1 MIGTRIGTTA
11 SAASLVLC
19 VLGGCVL
26 REERITIARD
36 GGVRIELEITGSEE
50 ELKSGD
56 AMPSAVGEWKVD
68 RRLEDDDDGEKLV
81 VKSSR
86 HIEPGEAL
94 PWTLA
99 APNDPNA
106 ELYLDFPTELRVER
120 REDGIYYIFH
130 RTYTPRRWAHT
141 QYWYDV
147 FFDGDIKRLA
157 ETPLKELGRD
167 EQREIIKAFASVE
180 AFRQLEFAGAALVDT
195 AEDFPIEDALRARSA
210 LLSVYNK
217 FDLLADDNSP
227 KAFGE
232 AMLAPVEPRAEGE
245 GDGLDRVIERCEA
258 LSDAER
264 DVCYDDAATELFDE
278 AFVAYTASLR
288 DSNEMTNAA
297 VERFE
302 RSYKRAKKRHEI
314 TDALGG
320 QHFETIVLMP
330 GTIVAHNA
338 NEVKRND
345 EESQTSAEWRFN
357 GNAFRDRTQELWAVS
372 RVTWDEDGRMRSPE
386 DDDDR

>member
-1 MIGTRIGTTA
+1 M
-11 SAASLVLC
+11 
-19 VLGGCVL
+19 
-26 REERITIARD
+26 
-36 GGVRIELEITGSEE
+36 
-50 ELKSGD
+50 
-56 AMPSAVGEWKVD
+56 
-68 RRLEDDDDGEKLV
+68 
-81 VKSSR
+81 
-86 HIEPGEAL
+86 
-94 PWTLA
+94 
-99 APNDPNA
+99 
-106 ELYLDFPTELRVER
+106 
-120 REDGIYYIFH
+120 
-130 RTYTPRRWAHT
+130 
-141 QYWYDV
+141 
-147 FFDGDIKRLA
+147 
-157 ETPLKELGRD
+157 
-167 EQREIIKAFASVE
+167 
-180 AFRQLEFAGAALVDT
+180 DT

-372 RVTWDEDGRMRSPE
+372 RVTWDEDDRMRSPE